1 MNDGSEGEVV
11 GGQIFLDEQT
21 AWLPLPLPPRSCARL
36 HRRGRPHDAKVAE
49 AWGQTRVNYAPC
61 ADPYGLM
68 ARFTPSTSAA
78 GTSKAQKSSGNV
90 IDCGE
95 SSASHNSEPGVGSS
109 ALPPHFVRLDPVSC
123 STTAD
128 SGGIRAIAR
137 NDVHRITSGQVVLDL
152 SSAVKELVEN
162 ALDAG
167 ATSLEIR
174 FKNFGLDSLE
184 VVDNG
189 AGIKPEDYNSV
200 ALKHHTSKIE
210 SFDDLN
216 YVKTFGF
223 RGEALSSLCAL
234 AEVTILTATQE
245 EAPMGTVLEFAQDGS
260 IADCTKRMARQ
271 RGSTVTVNNL
281 FHSLPVRRREMEKHC
296 KREYGKA
303 QALLQ
308 AYALISKG
316 VRWNIVNIT
325 KEGRKNVALAVSL
338 ASGADWLSKNFAS
351 LFGAKAPVTLQALDI
366 EIEIEKPKTRKR
378 DLAPQRPAAAK
389 RRRREAMHS
398 DEEDIDSDL
407 ESGAEDDAGYG
418 AKELNGQYQTV
429 LITGLISKPAK
440 GSGRTS
446 SDRQFLYINGRP
458 WDSLKITKAFNE
470 IYRQF
475 NGSQYPVVVAD
486 FTLPTDSYDV
496 NVSPDKRTI
505 FLHDEQQLVEALK
518 TGLDNLFAPS
528 RGTLAVNTSFM
539 PSQAAAYTQQRL
551 PFEHSSSVEEEHE
564 GEREVSPTP
573 RMQESAISPGE
584 EEDQAIEAVQHTSNT
599 RALQQ
604 REAVQPDDDDE
615 ECEEEADAPSSDT
628 VTLSSFAPQRQPTK
642 ASPARPSA
650 AFSTLRST
658 AMSSINRNSAGGS
671 SHSVPRDASRS
682 ALLSRAAGST
692 LPTSKS
698 ARMNPPSRRGGLQ
711 SVLAGFVAP
720 GTQRPSLSSDR
731 KLDAEDEDELTAEQ
745 IEALEYREDGIGSD
759 ESVEASPE
767 ARPAVE
773 DVQAAEVEDESTV
786 DDPQALRSK
795 HVSLPED
802 AADDDEDDRSRNLA
816 RLEASAAET
825 QTAEPASISE
835 SSAGHARDMG
845 GSEASVDMTALRA
858 STERRKRV
866 ALRLRAAKDALSRT
880 DTSSDSVDDFSSAGL
895 ANRDAQQV
903 ESELQRVI
911 SKSDFAHMTVL
922 GQFNLGFIIARR
934 RGEADGSDDL
944 FIIDQHASDE
954 KFNFETLQETTK
966 IRSQRL
972 IQPRL
977 LELSASD
984 ELVALQ
990 HVDAIRLNGFD
1001 IDIEEEG
1008 VAGSRI
1014 KLLALP
1020 VSKGTTFGVRD
1031 LEELLFLLRDVAP
1044 GSSKAS
1050 GVRCSKVR
1058 AMFASRACRKSVM
1071 IGTALSARQMGGI
1084 VRQMGLIEQPWNCPH
1099 GRPTM
1104 RHLAC
1109 LRALEKSRGSE
1120 RRRQVDWT
1128 SLKDC

>member
-1 MNDGSEGEVV
+1 
-11 GGQIFLDEQT
+11 
-21 AWLPLPLPPRSCARL
+21 
-36 HRRGRPHDAKVAE
+36 
-49 AWGQTRVNYAPC
+49 
-61 ADPYGLM
+61 M
-68 ARFTPSTSAA
+68 ARFTPSTSTAVS
-78 GTSKAQKSSGNV
+78 SKAQRGGVEGTVSSDGSATRNGQS
-90 IDCGE
+90 ID
-95 SSASHNSEPGVGSS
+95 GSS
-109 ALPPHFVRLDPVSC
+109 APPTQSAALPKPASSSSDRDR
-123 STTAD
+123 
-128 SGGIRAIAR
+128 GGIRAIAR
-137 NDVHRITSGQVVLDL
+137 TDVHRITSGQVVLDL

-189 AGIKPEDYNSV
+189 AGIKPEDYESV

-210 SFDDLN
+210 NFDDLN

-234 AEVTILTATQE
+234 AEVTILTATLE

-271 RGSTVTVNNL
+271 RGSTATVNNL

-325 KEGRKNVALAVSL
+325 KEGRKNVALAVSS
-338 ASGADWLSKNFAS
+338 ATGADWLSKNFAS

-366 EIEIEKPKTRKR
+366 VLEIERPKTRKR
-378 DLAPQRPAAAK
+378 DLAPQRSSAVK
-389 RRRREAMHS
+389 RRRREVNNS
-398 DEEDIDSDL
+398 DEEDIGSDTGSD
-407 ESGAEDDAGYG
+407 EEDGAGQG
-418 AKELNGQYQTV
+418 GQELNGKYQTV
-429 LITGLISKPAK
+429 LIKGLISKPTK

-458 WDSLKITKAFNE
+458 WDSLKVTKAFNE

-539 PSQAAAYTQQRL
+539 PSQAAAFTQQRL
-551 PFEHSSSVEEEHE
+551 PFQRSSSAEEE
-564 GEREVSPTP
+564 
-573 RMQESAISPGE
+573 GE
-584 EEDQAIEAVQHTSNT
+584 EEEDDPLSPRRAEHAVSPEAEEDEAGEAEQQTSDPTLLPKRDADQPPEESDESEGEAEAVTSDS
-599 RALQQ
+599 R
-604 REAVQPDDDDE
+604 
-615 ECEEEADAPSSDT
+615 
-628 VTLSSFAPQRQPTK
+628 TLSLFAQRQPVDRPP
-642 ASPARPSA
+642 SRPSA
-650 AFSTLRST
+650 AFSTYQST
-658 AMSSINRNSAGGS
+658 SNPSENRNSADRTAAS
-671 SHSVPRDASRS
+671 SLRDSSRFSTSSLSSRRAEPALHSKKGAPMT
-682 ALLSRAAGST
+682 LS
-692 LPTSKS
+692 
-698 ARMNPPSRRGGLQ
+698 SRRGGLQ

-720 GTQRPSLSSDR
+720 GSQRPSLSSDR
-731 KLDAEDEDELTAEQ
+731 RSDGEQEDQLTAEE
-745 IEALEYREDGIGSD
+745 IEALEYREDVAGSD

-767 ARPAVE
+767 AQPATE
-773 DVQAAEVEDESTV
+773 EGQGREMEEESTV

-795 HVSLPED
+795 HVSLPGD
-802 AADDDEDDRSRNLA
+802 AADEDEDDRTRNLA

-825 QTAEPASISE
+825 HATEPVSVAET
-835 SSAGHARDMG
+835 SAGIAHDSSG
-845 GSEASVDMTALRA
+845 QVPVDMDALRA
-858 STERRKRV
+858 MVERRKRL
-866 ALRLRAAKDALSRT
+866 AQKAAREAATRPV
-880 DTSSDSVDDFSSAGL
+880 SSSSSVDDFSTAGL
-895 ANRDAQQV
+895 SNRDAQQV

-911 SKSDFAHMTVL
+911 TKSDFAHMTVL

-934 RGEADGSDDL
+934 RGETDGSDDL

-984 ELVALQ
+984 ELVAVQ
-990 HVDAIRLNGFD
+990 HVEAIRLNGFD

-1084 VRQMGLIEQPWNCPH
+1084 VRQMGMIEQPWNCPH

-1109 LRALEKSRGSE
+1109 LRALEKSRASE
-1120 RRRQVDWT
+1120 GRRQINWA
-1128 SLKDC
+1128 SLKTS